1 MASNYPTGPSYP
13 VVFTT
18 RTPYPF
24 PSQKFMIP
32 STWKRYQL
40 SQLIN
45 KALSLPHPIPFDFIF
60 RGEIIRGSLGDVAL
74 GDGGEETMEIEYI
87 QSVLPPQK
95 MASIPHEDW
104 VSGVSCQIPGFVVF
118 FFLSMGLC
126 LSNFVYAIQD
136 IS

>member
-1 MASNYPTGPSYP
+1 MASTSISHP
-13 VVFTT
+13 VIFTT
-18 RTPYPF
+18 RTPYPL

-45 KALSLPHPIPFDFIF
+45 KALSLPNPIPFDFIF
-60 RGEIIRGSLGDVAL
+60 RGEIIRGSLGDVGA
-74 GDGGEETMEIEYI
+74 GEGEETMEIEYI

-95 MASIPHEDW
+95 VASIPHEDW
-104 VSGVSCQIPGFVVF
+104 VSDVSCQIQGFVSLSF
-118 FFLSMGLC
+118 FSIGLS
-126 LSNFVYAIQD
+126 LSNFIHTMQD

>member
-1 MASNYPTGPSYP
+1 MASNNLTSPSYP

-18 RTPYPF
+18 RTPYPL

-45 KALSLPHPIPFDFIF
+45 KALSLPYPVPFDFIF
-60 RGEIIRGSLGDVAL
+60 WGEIIRGSLGDVAPE
-74 GDGGEETMEIEYI
+74 GGEETMEIEYI

-95 MASIPHEDW
+95 MASIPHEEW

-118 FFLSMGLC
+118 FLSMGLC
-126 LSNFVYAIQD
+126 FSNFVYAIQD